1 MFGKRK
7 KAAEPQGKMR
17 IRRGDTVV
25 VNAGKDKG
33 AQGKVLRVL
42 PEKGRV
48 VVEGVNMIKR
58 ATRANPQKN
67 IKGGVVEK
75 EAPIA
80 ASNVMLLDPEA
91 EGGKP
96 TRTGIRIEGG
106 ERVRYAKKSGATI
119 STVTAAAE
127 E

>member
-1 MFGKRK
+1 MFGRKRK
-7 KAAEPQGKMR
+7 TAEAPAKMR
-17 IRRGDTVV
+17 LRRGDTVI
-25 VNAGKDKG
+25 VNTGKDKG

-58 ATRANPQKN
+58 ATRANPQKY

-80 ASNVMLLDPEA
+80 VSNVGLLDPDA
-91 EGGKP
+91 EGSKA
-96 TRTGIRIEGG
+96 TRIGIRIEGG